1 MLARG
6 LQITGK
12 QDTNKIILERKTV
25 KIKFSLL
32 IDDFDHVICI
42 SVREMI
48 LLSLMMLFSCSNLS
62 LVNVAQVE
70 HYQVRYTTL
79 LQKYLHYK

>member
-1 MLARG
+1 
-6 LQITGK
+6 
-12 QDTNKIILERKTV
+12 
-25 KIKFSLL
+25 
-32 IDDFDHVICI
+32 
-42 SVREMI
+42 MI

-70 HYQVRYTTL
+70 HYQVKYTTL